1 MRYVLAL
8 LTCVILSSSANA
20 LSGMDLLRDCSQADE
35 FTNSEHQ
42 SHAGVLLSFARCL
55 GYLEGVIDTNQL
67 MSRLKGG
74 PPAFF
79 CDPPNGIQTEQAMLV
94 VLKYLLDNPRQL
106 HKSARINVV
115 AALRGAFPCSD

>member
-55 GYLEGVIDTNQL
+55 DT
-67 MSRLKGG
+67 LKG
-74 PPAFF
+74 
-79 CDPPNGIQTEQAMLV
+79 
-94 VLKYLLDNPRQL
+94 
-106 HKSARINVV
+106 
-115 AALRGAFPCSD
+115 